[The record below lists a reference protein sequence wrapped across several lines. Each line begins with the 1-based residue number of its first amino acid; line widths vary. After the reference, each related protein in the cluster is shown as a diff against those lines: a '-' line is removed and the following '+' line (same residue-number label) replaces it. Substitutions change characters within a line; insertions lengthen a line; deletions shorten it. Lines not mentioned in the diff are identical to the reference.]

1 MLATDRFIPAPQAIK
16 LEKLL
21 LTEGKSPSNLFEALA
36 KEIGL
41 SDIIEIRD
49 FRGVSELAKYL
60 KTLAAT
66 AEMQTIVKSL
76 GIVRDAEKDA
86 QSAKQ
91 SVQSAISGANLPTSI
106 TVKVHILPDE
116 TNPGML
122 ETLCMKSVEKTAVF
136 PCVESFFECIAEKGI
151 VLPEGIHRDKHRAQ
165 VYLATCSESQLYPG
179 YAARKGIWP
188 LSDPAYDAAKAFL
201 KSL

>member
-91 SVQSAISGANLPTSI
+91 SVQSAISGSNLPTSI
-106 TVKVHILPDE
+106 TVNVHILPDE